1 MTEIKDHVVANL
13 FNLVRPAISLIE
25 HLRNRVAQAREVLRI
40 KAAAN
45 LVSERNVAWIRM
57 NLAPVRVILLHR
69 GVNEDRR
76 LERGKRELLSN
87 TRPVSKQQVSRE
99 NRSIGAEVGL
109 KGELLWVRISVAS
122 KNLLHTGRI
131 ALQILWVWADH
142 NAPAAAHEL
151 LKQAVK
157 AAVHQVVILPR
168 RTNQQQGF
176 LARFAL
182 AQILFLVVLD

>member
-57 NLAPVRVILLHR
+57 NLAPVRVILLHC

-76 LERGKRELLSN
+76 LERGKRELLGN

-99 NRSIGAEVGL
+99 NRSVGAKIGL
-109 KGELLWVRISVAS
+109 KGELL
-122 KNLLHTGRI
+122 
-131 ALQILWVWADH
+131 
-142 NAPAAAHEL
+142 
-151 LKQAVK
+151 
-157 AAVHQVVILPR
+157 
-168 RTNQQQGF
+168 
-176 LARFAL
+176 
-182 AQILFLVVLD
+182 

>member
-1 MTEIKDHVVANL
+1 MTEVKDHVVTNL
-13 FNLVRPAISLIE
+13 FNLVRPAISLFK

-45 LVSERNVAWIRM
+45 LVSERNVTWIRM
-57 NLAPVRVILLHR
+57 NLAPVRVVLLHC

-99 NRSIGAEVGL
+99 NRSVGAEVGL
-109 KGELLWVRISVAS
+109 KGELLWVRVSVAS
-122 KNLLHTGRI
+122 KNLLHAGRI

-176 LARFAL
+176 LARFAM
-182 AQILFLVVLD
+182 AQILLLVVLD